1 MSMQPESAARI
12 WDAAQAARAI
22 TRFID
27 GRSQGDFLGD
37 LLLRSAVERQLEI
50 LGEALK
56 LLRKDDPATIARV
69 PEADRIIGMR
79 NVIAHEY
86 GEVDYD
92 VVWSAITRRVPRLV
106 AVFDELLGEIG
117 PAPDVPDD

>member
-12 WDAAQAARAI
+12 WDAAQAARAVAK
-22 TRFID
+22 FIE
-27 GRSQGDFLGD
+27 GRSEGELVDD

-56 LLRKDDPATIARV
+56 HLRKDDPATLARV

-86 GEVDYD
+86 GEIDYG
-92 VVWSAITRRVPRLV
+92 VVWSAITMRLPGLV
-106 AVFDELLGEIG
+106 AVLGDLLAEVG
-117 PAPDVPDD
+117 PAPNLPDV

>member
-12 WDAAQAARAI
+12 WDAAQAARAVAK
-22 TRFID
+22 FIE
-27 GRSQGDFLGD
+27 GRSEGELVDD

-50 LGEALK
+50 LGAALK
-56 LLRKDDPATIARV
+56 HLRKDDPATLARV

-86 GEVDYD
+86 GEIDYG
-92 VVWSAITRRVPRLV
+92 VVWSAITMRLPGLV
-106 AVFDELLGEIG
+106 AVLGDLLAEVG
-117 PAPDVPDD
+117 PAPNLPDV